1 MSSVHWLATSRKVAP
16 YASVA
21 LLRRMKEVET
31 LTQLALSAFVWS

>member
-1 MSSVHWLATSRKVAP
+1 MSSVPWSVTSRKVAP
-16 YASVA
+16 SASVA